1 MVRTSCSPTSV
12 IVCHRTQYVIKLIER
27 TCGPKVTSFRCFAL
41 WKYAW
46 RSRAVCRF
54 REWGPAVPNFASFLI
69 LAFAMLLT
77 PSPND
82 EEDDEADEELYSD
95 PDDESL

>member
-1 MVRTSCSPTSV
+1 
-12 IVCHRTQYVIKLIER
+12 
-27 TCGPKVTSFRCFAL
+27 
-41 WKYAW
+41 
-46 RSRAVCRF
+46 VCRF